1 MFMSLY
7 IVMENFKI
15 TCGNDAK
22 GESVIVREYD
32 ATAEEF
38 VLENALKAA
47 LLTEIGSEE
56 EIVDVFKKSSDEV
69 VKELLEKNT
78 IAIEGGKWKINL
90 KEYALNNLPIGVK
103 PIYVQ

>member
-1 MFMSLY
+1 
-7 IVMENFKI
+7 METFKI
-15 TCGNDAK
+15 TCGNDVK

-38 VLENALKAA
+38 VLESALKAV

-56 EIVDVFKKSSDEV
+56 EVVDTFKKSLDEV

-78 IAIEGGKWKINL
+78 IAIEDGKWKINL
-90 KEYALNNLPIGVK
+90 KEYALNNLPLKLK